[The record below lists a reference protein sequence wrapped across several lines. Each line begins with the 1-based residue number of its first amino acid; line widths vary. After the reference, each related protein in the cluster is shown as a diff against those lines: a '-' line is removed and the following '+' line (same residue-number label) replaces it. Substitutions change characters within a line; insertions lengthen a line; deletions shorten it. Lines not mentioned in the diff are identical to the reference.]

1 MKDCLLEQH
10 DVQHVQQPRVP
21 NSAWAPFFPKELGSE
36 DLMLD
41 HMCPNLA
48 RTAKH
53 GFTCAKPPS
62 TRPGSH
68 LDPLLR
74 CLQRG
79 SLSRFHPRSTGL
91 CHVGTLILL
100 EELSYLTCLSNTTL
114 RKKQMGIT
122 TFKSPNRSKKT
133 LLLCIELQIP
143 NVPCAWH
150 LLLLGHPSSHLAWEL
165 LQPSLRPGVLM
176 LMPTMISLLMSSL
189 LWEPHRE

>member
-1 MKDCLLEQH
+1 MPKFGTH
-10 DVQHVQQPRVP
+10 
-21 NSAWAPFFPKELGSE
+21 SKAWFHMRKTP
-36 DLMLD
+36 LD
-41 HMCPNLA
+41 QTWITP
-48 RTAKH
+48 
-53 GFTCAKPPS
+53 GPPS
-62 TRPGSH
+62 SMPAERLAQPISSTQH
-68 LDPLLR
+68 WPLP
-74 CLQRG
+74 CWYPH
-79 SLSRFHPRSTGL
+79 SLGRTFVPHML
-91 CHVGTLILL
+91 VKYHIA
-100 EELSYLTCLSNTTL
+100 
-114 RKKQMGIT
+114 KKQMGIT